1 MAHAHQSHTKRIWTV
16 FFILSIVTIVEVT
29 LGIIKPHWTVETF
42 FLGMK
47 VLNWVFIIL
56 TILKAYYIA
65 YAFMHLEGETGPFRW
80 SILTPLLILIP
91 YLLFILL
98 IEGDYIHD
106 VFRYGFMKWDF

>member
-16 FFILSIVTIVEVT
+16 FFILSIVTIVEVA
-29 LGIIKPHWTVETF
+29 LGIIKPRWTVEHF
-42 FLGMK
+42 IVGMK
-47 VLNWVFIIL
+47 VLNWIFIIL
-56 TILKAYYIA
+56 TIVKAYFIA

-91 YLLFILL
+91 YLIFILL